1 MAHTITLRPKGQM
14 TLPSEIREA
23 LNLDQGDQLVVS
35 IVDDQIVLT
44 RPEDVIKKTAGIFA
58 KYAKDGPVKIDRDEI
73 WGGIASEREERVL
86 QQIAEESNSYDPD

>member
-58 KYAKDGPVKIDRDEI
+58 DYAKDGPVKIDRDEI

-86 QQIAEESNSYDPD
+86 QQIAEDSNAYDPD

>member
-58 KYAKDGPVKIDRDEI
+58 EYAKDGPVKIDRDEI